1 MYILTQKLEKIFDKK
16 ILLSS
21 FRQYALFFSFIYFI
35 SVIILLYYIPSDNLK
50 TEPNYNDGIIISNQ
64 NLQQISRTIPLY
76 TINISNNT
84 VIGSI
89 RISSSKEENNK
100 FELSG
105 FLYFT
110 YNKSNIYNMKY
121 ILVSGESCHNW
132 NNITQDI
139 SNKVIFKSRHQGTKI
154 FKKIR
159 EISFESNKIESASHF
174 VIIQNFRRNYRQIA
188 CNSLNNASKTNT
200 F

>member
-1 MYILTQKLEKIFDKK
+1 MYILAQQLKKIYSINDKK
-16 ILLSS
+16 ISY
-21 FRQYALFFSFIYFI
+21 RQYVLFFSFIYFI
-35 SVIILLYYIPSDNLK
+35 SVIILLYYVPSGDLK
-50 TEPNYNDGIIISNQ
+50 IEPKYNDGIIISNQ
-64 NLQQISRTIPLY
+64 KLQPISRQIPLY
-76 TINISNNT
+76 TINISNDT

-89 RISSSKEENNK
+89 RISSSKQENNE

-110 YNKSNIYNMKY
+110 YNKSNIFNMKY

-139 SNKVIFKSRHQGTKI
+139 SNKITFKSHHQRTRI
-154 FKKIR
+154 FRKIR
-159 EISFESNKIESASHF
+159 ETSFESNKIKSASHF
-174 VIIQNFRRNYRQIA
+174 IIIQNFGRKYRQIA
-188 CNSLNNASKTNT
+188 CNSLNNALRTNT

>member
-1 MYILTQKLEKIFDKK
+1 MYILAQKFKKIYFINDKK
-16 ILLSS
+16 ISY
-21 FRQYALFFSFIYFI
+21 RQYALFFSFIYFI
-35 SVIILLYYIPSDNLK
+35 SVIMLLYYVPSGDLK
-50 TEPNYNDGIIISNQ
+50 IEPNYNDGIIISNQ
-64 NLQQISRTIPLY
+64 KLQPISRQIPLY

-89 RISSSKEENNK
+89 RISSSKQENNE

-110 YNKSNIYNMKY
+110 YNKSNIFNMKY

-139 SNKVIFKSRHQGTKI
+139 SNKITFKSHHQRTRI
-154 FKKIR
+154 FRKIR
-159 EISFESNKIESASHF
+159 ETSFESNKIKSASHF
-174 VIIQNFRRNYRQIA
+174 IIIQNFGRKYRQIA
-188 CNSLNNASKTNT
+188 CNSLNNALRTNT

>member
-64 NLQQISRTIPLY
+64 NLQQISRKIPLY

-100 FELSG
+100 FEL
-105 FLYFT
+105 
-110 YNKSNIYNMKY
+110 
-121 ILVSGESCHNW
+121 SGESCHNW

>member
-1 MYILTQKLEKIFDKK
+1 MYILTQKLEKILDKK

-35 SVIILLYYIPSDNLK
+35 SVIILLYYIPSEN
-50 TEPNYNDGIIISNQ
+50 EPNYNDGIIISNQ
-64 NLQQISRTIPLY
+64 NLQPISRQIPLY

-154 FKKIR
+154 FKQIR

-174 VIIQNFRRNYRQIA
+174 VIIQNFGRNYKQIA